1 MQNEAGN
8 GHGWNPQD
16 PERERVAHDI
26 NESGQIIDKHRDR
39 SPKSEGQ
46 RESGPIIAGDLNKK
60 GWLDIMNRVYDPDG
74 ISPTIHTRTGGG
86 MRPKIEVTP
95 TGGGSLILAGNLN
108 IKGYFDHL
116 NRVYSKEGLSPTII
130 ASQIPKIEVDFDE

>member
-1 MQNEAGN
+1 
-8 GHGWNPQD
+8 
-16 PERERVAHDI
+16 
-26 NESGQIIDKHRDR
+26 
-39 SPKSEGQ
+39 
-46 RESGPIIAGDLNKK
+46 
-60 GWLDIMNRVYDPDG
+60 
-74 ISPTIHTRTGGG
+74 